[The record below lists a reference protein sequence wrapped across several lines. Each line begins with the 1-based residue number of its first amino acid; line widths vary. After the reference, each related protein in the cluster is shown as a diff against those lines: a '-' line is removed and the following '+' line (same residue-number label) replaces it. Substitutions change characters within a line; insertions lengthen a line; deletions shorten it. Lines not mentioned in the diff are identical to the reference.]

1 MTTMATTMEEE
12 KKVHLRVEYRKKP
25 YAVEMVLQGST
36 IGDLG
41 NELQRLTGVLP
52 STMRLFLPPQGR
64 NRVAASF
71 LLPGSEQHASL
82 ALSESGLTEVS
93 RL

>member
-1 MTTMATTMEEE
+1 MTTMATTKEEE

-52 STMRLFLPPQGR
+52 RTMRLFLPPQGR
-64 NRVAASF
+64 HRVAASF